1 MPAPVNLAQAI
12 AVDGWFGRLGR
23 CLWAPRCLVCGEPAG
38 HIDLCPACEA
48 GLPWMPPAC
57 LSCAMPLRSPDAA
70 WGTPA
75 DSPGPHPVGL
85 CPPRRS
91 PARLCSACQHAP
103 PPLSEVHAAFL
114 YGFPLDRLLPRL
126 KFHRD
131 LAAGRLLAQTMAAAF
146 RGLARPDVL
155 LPVPLHRTRLR
166 ERGYNQAL
174 ELARPLGRMLG
185 LPVRAGLLLRARH
198 TTPQSRL
205 DADARIGN
213 LQDAFEVV
221 HGSVPPPHVVLVD
234 DVMTTGATLHA
245 AADALFD
252 AGVERVD
259 AWVCSR
265 AP

>member
-23 CLWAPRCLVCGEPAG
+23 CLWAPRCLVCGEPARG
-38 HIDLCPACEA
+38 RLDLCPACETA
-48 GLPWMPPAC
+48 LPWMPPAC
-57 LSCAMPLRSPDAA
+57 LSCAMPLETRMVPDATR
-70 WGTPA
+70 GIPTG
-75 DSPGPHPVGL
+75 SPGLHQT
-85 CPPRRS
+85 
-91 PARLCSACQHAP
+91 RLCSACQHDP
-103 PPLSEVHAAFL
+103 PALTEVHAAFL

-131 LAAGRLLAQTMAAAF
+131 LAAGRLLAQVMAMSFAN
-146 RGLARPDVL
+146 LARPDVL
-155 LPVPLHRTRLR
+155 VPVPLHRARLR
-166 ERGYNQAL
+166 QRGYNQAL
-174 ELARPLGRMLG
+174 ELARPMGRMLD
-185 LPVRAGLLLRARH
+185 LPVDAGLLLRIRNTSA
-198 TTPQSRL
+198 QSRL

-213 LQDAFEVV
+213 LRHAFDVA
-221 HGSVPPPHVVLVD
+221 SRIAPPHVALVD

-259 AWVCSR
+259 AWICAR